1 MVETRV
7 DESRRDV
14 CVCVCVH
21 VFVCVCVCVQR
32 TLALWKE
39 ASETLPGAGGKGFMA
54 WETNKQHLQG
64 RVQPVT

>member
-21 VFVCVCVCVQR
+21 VFVCVCVC
-32 TLALWKE
+32 AKN
-39 ASETLPGAGGKGFMA
+39 PGIVEGGIRNIA
-54 WETNKQHLQG
+54 RG
-64 RVQPVT
+64 RR